1 MYVCMY
7 MQMYANGNSGNF
19 MMYYFNFT
27 LVQFIITNH
36 IFILSL
42 SLSLSICTFDRRPLS
57 NHIFKRLRKLSII
70 VSFSRMRR
78 SRMRFRENAG
88 KTDFYLPQRE
98 RFPSSVK

>member
-42 SLSLSICTFDRRPLS
+42 SLSIYLY
-57 NHIFKRLRKLSII
+57 LRQA
-70 VSFSRMRR
+70 SFIKS
-78 SRMRFRENAG
+78 
-88 KTDFYLPQRE
+88 YI
-98 RFPSSVK
+98 